1 MRFVLFLY
9 RKYVFGR
16 ICCPLHC
23 MSPELG
29 GLLLKLTFTTTLSI
43 FPSII
48 DTVSEP
54 VFVTYT
60 MFEIS
65 LTATRLA
72 IRGNLA
78 VMGILKTGSC
88 IL

>member
-1 MRFVLFLY
+1 
-9 RKYVFGR
+9 
-16 ICCPLHC
+16 

-29 GLLLKLTFTTTLSI
+29 GLILKLTFTTILSI

-54 VFVTYT
+54 VFVTYII
-60 MFEIS
+60 FERS

-78 VMGILKTGSC
+78 VMGILKIGSW